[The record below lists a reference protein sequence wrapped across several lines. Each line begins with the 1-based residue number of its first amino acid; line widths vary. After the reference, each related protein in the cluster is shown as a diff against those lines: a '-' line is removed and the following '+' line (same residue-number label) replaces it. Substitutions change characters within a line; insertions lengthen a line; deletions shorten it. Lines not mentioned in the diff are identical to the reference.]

1 MSATTNIRMNN
12 NGGTL
17 LLAPRFSKKT
27 ITMFV
32 FAYLAMVTVILFM
45 IARPFESETARDFG
59 VAPQSGSTSTHE
71 GVQVPGGRVPAAPY
85 IIFEPVN

>member
-45 IARPFESETARDFG
+45 IARPFESETALDFG
-59 VAPQSGSTSTHE
+59 VTPQSGSTSTHE
-71 GVQVPGGRVPAAPY
+71 GVQVPGGRIPAAPY
-85 IIFEPVN
+85 IIFEPAD